1 MITALISICIVIFFV
16 ATILRIYIRRRQAQ
30 GLVIL
35 YTTSNSRISD
45 LTSVYTT
52 SNSRISD
59 LTSVYTTSNSRI
71 SNLTSVVV
79 SQVDPPRNGL
89 DPTII
94 ASLPLFLYKRNDHD
108 NDIIEC
114 SICLS
119 IIEDGELVRVLPNC
133 KHNFHVECIDKWF
146 NYHSTYPVCRTE
158 AESRLLPEPREGVVN
173 HTLP

>member
-1 MITALISICIVIFFV
+1 MMTALISICIVIFFIV
-16 ATILRIYIRRRQAQ
+16 TILRIYIRRRQAQ

-35 YTTSNSRISD
+35 YTTNNSRISD
-45 LTSVYTT
+45 LTSV
-52 SNSRISD
+52 
-59 LTSVYTTSNSRI
+59 
-71 SNLTSVVV
+71 V
-79 SQVDPPRNGL
+79 SQVNPPKNGL

-146 NYHSTYPVCRTE
+146 NYHSTCPVCRTE

-173 HTLP
+173 HTPP